1 MATFGAIIVYQV
13 LGLVKVAPEPGTE
26 EAAAS

>member
-13 LGLVKVAPEPGTE
+13 LGLVKVGPEPGTE
-26 EAAAS
+26 AAAAS